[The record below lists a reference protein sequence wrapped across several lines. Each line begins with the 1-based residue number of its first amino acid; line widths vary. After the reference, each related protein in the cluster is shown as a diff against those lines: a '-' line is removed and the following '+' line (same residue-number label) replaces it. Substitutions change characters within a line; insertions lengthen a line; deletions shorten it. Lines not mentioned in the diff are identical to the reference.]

1 LNKGKKNYGAST
13 DITKSKVIEAAG
25 RVRTGRIISLSQI
38 YENGMPTMDFHGP
51 YFQYTYRSPDYTLRS
66 FGSFNNKLGS
76 MICRYELSDHTGT
89 HVDGLN
95 HASRDKILY
104 GGSNVY
110 DIEASSGTTEL
121 GIENMPPVFTRGVL
135 FNFPEY
141 FGVDILEPSQE
152 LKPAD
157 FEGILKIKKMKIE
170 PGDALLIYTGYSKLW
185 MKENAR
191 YMDLQ
196 PGPGKRAAQW
206 IAGKKVGITGA
217 DTASFDVVTPGTKE
231 LFPCHQ
237 VLITDHGIQLVENM
251 KLDELALSGIDEFLF
266 VMSPLKLKGGAG
278 SPVAPFAVL

>member
-1 LNKGKKNYGAST
+1 MDKGKKSYGAST
-13 DITKSKVIEAAG
+13 DIGHTKVLEASRKVRDG
-25 RVRTGRIISLSQI
+25 RLIPLSQI
-38 YENGMPTMDFHGP
+38 YENGMPTMEFHGP

-66 FGSFNNKLGS
+66 FNSFNNKLGS

-95 HASRDKILY
+95 HASRDKFLY
-104 GGSNVY
+104 GGSSVY
-110 DIEASSGTTEL
+110 DIEAPSGTSEL
-121 GIENMPPVFTRGVL
+121 GIENMPPIFTRGVL

-141 FGVDILEPSQE
+141 FGVDILEPSLE

-157 FEGILKIKKMKIE
+157 FEGVLRKKKMKIE

-185 MKENAR
+185 MKDNPR
-191 YMDLQ
+191 YLDLQ
-196 PGPGKRAAQW
+196 PGPGKRAAEW

-217 DTASFDVVTPGTKE
+217 DTASFDVVVPGTKE

-237 VLITDHGIQLVENM
+237 ILITDHGIQLVENM
-251 KLDELALSGIDEFLF
+251 KLDELASSGINEFLF
-266 VMSPLKLKGGAG
+266 VMAPLKLKGGAG